1 MKLKST
7 ISRIPEGY
15 SEGFYN
21 NRKYSITR
29 TDFNEGKSSKIY
41 AKELGGIDFISL
53 NYYETQ
59 MGELLKPCEMPE
71 LKVITFL
78 KEVIIIE

>member
-41 AKELGGIDFISL
+41 AKELGGTDFISF
-53 NYYETQ
+53 NYYETK

-71 LKVITFL
+71 LKVIIFL
-78 KEVIIIE
+78 KEVILIE